1 MFTSIEN
8 ISLISPSLSSFT
20 AMTAAGAAA
29 DEFEFPAAAAP
40 ADLGALDEEDEEAL
54 EGDSPR
60 LRSDD
65 KETSWSSHCSPTPVT
80 ALDGELAMRVDILAV
95 MDVLVA
101 F

>member
-1 MFTSIEN
+1 
-8 ISLISPSLSSFT
+8 
-20 AMTAAGAAA
+20 MTAAGAAA

-40 ADLGALDEEDEEAL
+40 ADLGVLDEEDVEAL